1 LRDEG
6 DCEHMDKNHPEKN
19 YKVRILIGLIVLAA
33 LAAALAAV
41 LITRN
46 SQQKNRQEA
55 PQTADRAGFASDKE
69 GTESSVSTAVSSVS
83 TAVSPVST
91 AVSSGSAKPGLS
103 AGNAD
108 VAEDAVNGIYQA
120 TLHDSAQEYDPTYIT
135 SVTADGEDLLVTGVL
150 NYYQNGVGENP
161 DPERVTTYG
170 TVRFRT
176 NNGTRYMGYG
186 GDSPGETLSRESF
199 LDTCSALN
207 GLGLEIDVEN
217 GEVKEASV
225 SS

>member
-1 LRDEG
+1 
-6 DCEHMDKNHPEKN
+6 MNKNHPEKN
-19 YKVRILIGLIVLAA
+19 YKARILIGLIILAVLAA
-33 LAAALAAV
+33 TLAAV
-41 LITRN
+41 LIMRN
-46 SQQKNRQEA
+46 SQRKNPQET
-55 PQTADRAGFASDKE
+55 PQTADGINSASDKE
-69 GTESSVSTAVSSVS
+69 GTESS
-83 TAVSPVST
+83 VST

-108 VAEDAVNGIYQA
+108 VAEDAANGIYQA
-120 TLHDSAQEYDPTYIT
+120 TLHGSAQEYDPTYIT

-161 DPERVTTYG
+161 DPDRVTAYG
-170 TVRFRT
+170 TIRFHT

-186 GDSPGETLSRESF
+186 GDSPGEALSRESF